1 MPEHSARTDRRVN
14 RSRRLLRDA
23 LMELILEKGYDAV
36 TVEDITERA
45 DLGRTTFYLHYKNK
59 EELLLGAIDEIA
71 DELKEKANLLIYM
84 RDPSNRPAAAP
95 TGPIHPFHL
104 IFEHAAHSAKLYR
117 IILQGEGANRA
128 ERRIREIIAES
139 AQSFFQYQRSLQRI
153 PEPPIP
159 VEVISG
165 YLASSLLGFLH
176 WWLENNMPY
185 SPAEMAEMY
194 RGLFFQGVQQILGL
208 PANLGNNTTPPPPP
222 ER

>member
-1 MPEHSARTDRRVN
+1 MPDHPARTDRRVN

-71 DELKEKANLLIYM
+71 DDLKEQANLLIYM
-84 RDPSNRPAAAP
+84 RDQPDHQSSEAPSAP
-95 TGPIHPFHL
+95 FRPFHL
-104 IFEHAAHSAKLYR
+104 VFEHAAQSAKLYQ

-139 AQSFFQYQRSLQRI
+139 AQDYFQFQRGLQRI
-153 PEPPIP
+153 PAPPIP

-176 WWLENNMPY
+176 WWLENDMPY
-185 SPAEMAEMY
+185 SPSEMAEMY
-194 RGLFFQGVQQILGL
+194 RGLFFLGVQQMLGL
-208 PANLGNNTTPPPPP
+208 PPVLANNTSTPLP